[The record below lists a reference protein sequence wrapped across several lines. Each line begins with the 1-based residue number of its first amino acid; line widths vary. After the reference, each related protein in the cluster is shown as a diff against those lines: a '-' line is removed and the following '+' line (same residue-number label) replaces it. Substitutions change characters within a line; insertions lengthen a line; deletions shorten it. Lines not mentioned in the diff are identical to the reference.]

1 VAILCGLFAHSL
13 SAGPQQLWARVQI
26 PSGELR
32 TTVITVIRGAAVRLA
47 APKCLEILA
56 HFTDEA
62 GRTLRHN
69 LDRLEREPVEFL
81 ADLWFIDAGNERT
94 CRLNEIA
101 AYTRPGTRVVYV
113 CSTRFVSPI
122 HSLTGFPGEVAIIHE
137 LLHALGLGE
146 GRPHPTS
153 REIARRVAESC
164 E

>member
-1 VAILCGLFAHSL
+1 VAILCVLFAHPL
-13 SAGPQQLWARVQI
+13 SAGREQLGARVQV
-26 PSGELR
+26 PSGQLR
-32 TTVITVIRGAAVRLA
+32 TTVIAVIRGAAIRLA
-47 APKCLEILA
+47 APKCLKILD

-69 LDRLEREPVEFL
+69 LDRLEREPADFL
-81 ADLWFIDAGNERT
+81 AELWFIDAGNERT

-101 AYTRPGTRVVYV
+101 AFTTPGTRVVYV

-137 LLHALGLGE
+137 MLHALGLGE

-153 REIARRVAESC
+153 RQIARQVAESC
-164 E
+164 R